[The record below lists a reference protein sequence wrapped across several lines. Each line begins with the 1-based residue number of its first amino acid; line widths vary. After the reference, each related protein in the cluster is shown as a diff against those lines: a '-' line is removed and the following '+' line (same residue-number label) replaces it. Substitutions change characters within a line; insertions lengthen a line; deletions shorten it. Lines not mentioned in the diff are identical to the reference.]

1 MDVLQQIIST
11 YRHMIP
17 TDCATARAIDRG
29 ASVEEICASATS
41 DGLHDFAGAL
51 FSAEVEVVQT
61 DQGPIEADETLLDNI
76 DHVLADYEHRLPP
89 NCETVRL
96 IKSGAQL
103 SLISEAAEAEG
114 LHDLVAVL
122 FEAEQEKFLADR
134 KTTNLD

>member
-1 MDVLQQIIST
+1 MDVLKQIIET

-17 TDCATARAIDRG
+17 TDCETARAIDRG

-51 FSAEVEVVQT
+51 FSADIEVVQT
-61 DQGPIEADETLLDNI
+61 NHGPIEADETLLDNI
-76 DHVLADYEHRLPP
+76 DQVLADYEHRLPP

-103 SLISEAAEAEG
+103 ELISSVVAARGARS
-114 LHDLVAVL
+114 
-122 FEAEQEKFLADR
+122 F
-134 KTTNLD
+134 

>member
-1 MDVLQQIIST
+1 MDVLKQIIET

-17 TDCATARAIDRG
+17 ADCETAHAINRG
-29 ASVEEICASATS
+29 APVEEICARATS

-51 FSAEVEVVQT
+51 FSADVEVVQT
-61 DQGPIEADETLLDNI
+61 NHGPIEADETLLDNI
-76 DHVLADYEHRLPP
+76 DQVLADYAHRLPP

-103 SLISEAAEAEG
+103 ELISEAAEAEG

-122 FEAEQEKFLADR
+122 FEAEQEKFLANR
-134 KTTNLD
+134 NAPGSH

>member
-1 MDVLQQIIST
+1 MDVLKQIIET

-17 TDCATARAIDRG
+17 TDCETARAIDRG

-51 FSAEVEVVQT
+51 FSADIEVVQT
-61 DQGPIEADETLLDNI
+61 NYGPIEADETLLDNI
-76 DHVLADYEHRLPP
+76 DQVLADYEHRLPP

-103 SLISEAAEAEG
+103 ELISEAAEAEG

-122 FEAEQEKFLADR
+122 FEAEQERFLGGAS
-134 KTTNLD
+134 

>member
-1 MDVLQQIIST
+1 MDVLKQIIET

-17 TDCATARAIDRG
+17 TDCETARAIDRG

-51 FSAEVEVVQT
+51 FSADVEVVQT
-61 DQGPIEADETLLDNI
+61 NHGPIEADETLLDNI
-76 DHVLADYEHRLPP
+76 DQVLADYEHRLPP

-103 SLISEAAEAEG
+103 ELISEAAEAEG

-122 FEAEQEKFLADR
+122 FEAEQERFLEKRSIAGQD
-134 KTTNLD
+134 

>member
-11 YRHMIP
+11 FRHMIP
-17 TDCATARAIDRG
+17 TDCETARAIDRG
-29 ASVEEICASATS
+29 ASVEEICASATR

-61 DQGPIEADETLLDNI
+61 NHGPIEADETLLDNI
-76 DHVLADYEHRLPP
+76 DQVLADYEHRLPP

-103 SLISEAAEAEG
+103 ELISEAAEAEG

-122 FEAEQEKFLADR
+122 FEAEQEKFLATRNPPDS
-134 KTTNLD
+134 D